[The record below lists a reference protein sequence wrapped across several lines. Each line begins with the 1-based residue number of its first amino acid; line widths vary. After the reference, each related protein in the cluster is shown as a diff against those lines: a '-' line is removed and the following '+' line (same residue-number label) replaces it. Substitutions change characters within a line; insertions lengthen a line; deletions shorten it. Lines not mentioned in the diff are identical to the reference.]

1 MVTLTEE
8 IALLE
13 FGIGDILVGYGLVGG
28 VPSLTFSKTE
38 KKEVGSTVNDG
49 TNTVRDL
56 DNPVVLTFT
65 SEKSIDAIIK
75 GLEKVRA
82 IMHNQKLEEDVNG

>member
-13 FGIGDILVGYGLVGG
+13 FGSGDILVGYGLVGG
-28 VPSLTFSKTE
+28 IPSLTFSNTE
-38 KKEVGSTVNDG
+38 KKEVGSTFNDG
-49 TNTVRDL
+49 TNTVSDL
-56 DNPVVLTFT
+56 DTPVILTFT
-65 SEKSIDAIIK
+65 SEKSIDVIIK

-82 IMHNQKLEEDVNG
+82 IMHNQKLEEDVKG